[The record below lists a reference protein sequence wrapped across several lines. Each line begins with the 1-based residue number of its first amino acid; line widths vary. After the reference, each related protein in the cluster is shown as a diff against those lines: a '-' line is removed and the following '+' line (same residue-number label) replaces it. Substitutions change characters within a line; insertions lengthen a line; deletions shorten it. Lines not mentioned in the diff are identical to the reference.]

1 GARMLAE
8 EGRELRAR
16 RAGALPALEPRAPV
30 VAGSLE
36 GELERLGEQR
46 LFGAEVGVEPA
57 GGQPGR
63 RHDGINA
70 GRGITAFA
78 EQTGGGVENPLVGP
92 LLVAGRVPHL
102 VLI

>member
-1 GARMLAE
+1 M
-8 EGRELRAR
+8 
-16 RAGALPALEPRAPV
+16 

-63 RHDGINA
+63 VHDGIDA
-70 GRGITAFA
+70 GRGVAALA

-92 LLVAGRVPHL
+92 MLVAGRVPHG
-102 VLI
+102 VVI